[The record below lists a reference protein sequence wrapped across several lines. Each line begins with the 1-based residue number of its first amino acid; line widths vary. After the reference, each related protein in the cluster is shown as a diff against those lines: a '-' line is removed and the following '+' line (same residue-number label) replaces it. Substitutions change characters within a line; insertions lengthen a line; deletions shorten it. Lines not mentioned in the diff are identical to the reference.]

1 MQMANPEYD
10 PKAFD
15 DLQDLALKATNF
27 ARVLNHLANE
37 MDLEHGK
44 VACRGSWIDL
54 IELAEFAA
62 FELDECAGEAIETLT
77 EWGNAERTAM
87 AQGHPDPYRERFDQR
102 QQSAPP
108 KECQD
113 QGQ

>member
-1 MQMANPEYD
+1 MTEPVYEQD
-10 PKAFD
+10 CFD
-15 DLQDLALKATNF
+15 ELEDLTLKATNF
-27 ARVLNHLANE
+27 ARHLANE
-37 MDLEHGK
+37 LNVQFDR
-44 VACRGSWIDL
+44 VACRGTWINL
-54 IELAEFAA
+54 IELAEYAA
-62 FELDECAGEAIETLT
+62 LELDECAGEAIERLT

-87 AQGHPDPYRERFDQR
+87 AQGQPDPYREGFDQR